1 MMGGEEGVLRWK
13 RRGED
18 KKQKATV
25 GLPHV
30 PPLFSSCKH
39 FAFYLEYIKHTHSS
53 CVEERRGVEVHY
65 WRGKEGAGVDR
76 GSMRDVKSSINPRA
90 ASASLR
96 LSRTNTS
103 G

>member
-1 MMGGEEGVLRWK
+1 MEEEEIQKTKGNRWS
-13 RRGED
+13 
-18 KKQKATV
+18 
-25 GLPHV
+25 
-30 PPLFSSCKH
+30 PPRPSSFSFSSCKH

-76 GSMRDVKSSINPRA
+76 GTMRDVKSSINPRA